1 MADKIDTRIVQV
13 SNIAPNATRDQM
25 KTLFS
30 YLGRI
35 DEMKMYPTEALVVV
49 PCMEDE
55 IPDEQSALQ
64 RAPQAVAGMLPGQPT
79 WPTNVIS
86 QLQSVGGS
94 QVIITNDPRLTA
106 LGLSQYPPLPSNTD
120 PGKIEEIRRTVYVS
134 NLDPAVTGEQIMS
147 FFTQVGEIKYV
158 RMGGEDVEGGKCAYI
173 EFTDQRSIAT
183 ALTYNGEAAQ
193 REIDEAMKKV
203 KEAQSLITAA
213 ADSEVIQGQGQDL
226 AGIKVDL
233 AHVSVVVQGLVA
245 GLGHEGRDLA
255 IGQGRGDVQE
265 CQADQAPGAD
275 VVVVPVVGPGPNAGV
290 LAAGLFCCCK
300 RQELFKKEFCGH
312 KRQGLSKK
320 EDTKDKDSSKKSSED
335 TKDKDS
341 SKKSSVDTKDKD
353 SPKKSSVDTK
363 DKDSSKKR
371 SPSRG
376 RSRSRSRDRRRR
388 SRSKS
393 KGRKTTKSRHRSRSG
408 SRRRRSRSRKKSR
421 SRSGSRHRSSRKD
434 KKKERDRSRER
445 DKKKKHKE
453 KDRDRDE
460 KKENKVDIV
469 KRDYDEEEQI
479 LYEDVDKEKKAKASD
494 STDDERDS
502 GEEDAQSDA
511 GRSSRGQSEAGD
523 RNGRASEPKP
533 PGISDDEYEERR
545 LKPRKPRSEEDEMEP
560 DRGDSPDTREQDMDM
575 SD

>member
-13 SNIAPNATRDQM
+13 SNIAPNATH
-25 KTLFS
+25 
-30 YLGRI
+30 
-35 DEMKMYPTEALVVV
+35 
-49 PCMEDE
+49 E

-183 ALTYNGEAAQ
+183 ALTVAHSTSAIEKPKTKMQEAAQ

-213 ADSEVIQGQGQDL
+213 ADSGDL
-226 AGIKVDL
+226 NIDKAVSRL
-233 AHVSVVVQGLVA
+233 ASK
-245 GLGHEGRDLA
+245 
-255 IGQGRGDVQE
+255 
-265 CQADQAPGAD
+265 CQADQAQGAD

-290 LAAGLFCCCK
+290 LAAGLFCGYK
-300 RQELFKKEFCGH
+300 RQGLFKKEVT
-312 KRQGLSKK
+312 KQRPKSQSVERQKK
-320 EDTKDKDSSKKSSED
+320 AIS
-335 TKDKDS
+335 
-341 SKKSSVDTKDKD
+341 
-353 SPKKSSVDTK
+353 
-363 DKDSSKKR
+363 
-371 SPSRG
+371 
-376 RSRSRSRDRRRR
+376 
-388 SRSKS
+388 
-393 KGRKTTKSRHRSRSG
+393 RKTTKSRHRSRSG